1 MHENRVKKIHQP
13 ANFHKFAVTLM
24 KKNTRYNLLIALS
37 YSIVL
42 IAGMILGIKFI
53 KDQGFGVQRSP
64 QLANGN
70 SDKLDEILHIINK
83 NYVDEI
89 NTDSLHNL
97 PIDSVLHQLDP
108 HSVYLPPTD
117 AQDMTDNLEGNFEGV
132 GIEYYM
138 LNDTMMVT
146 GVVKDGPA
154 YQAGIKLGDKILSID
169 STMVSGRQLPKDQLT
184 GRFRGKSGTGVGV
197 VLLHN
202 GSTQPNRIMVTRG
215 KVNISSIDAAYMIN
229 NETGYVRISKFG
241 ANTDSDFT
249 AAAASLKA
257 RGMKKLIL
265 DLRDNGGGYFTA
277 ATGLADQFLPEN
289 KLIVYTQGK
298 HEPRTDYFSTGTG
311 AFQNG
316 KLAILINENTAS
328 ASEIVAGAI
337 QDLGRGII
345 VGRRSFGKG
354 LVQEQFAFNDGS
366 ALNLTIARYYT
377 PSGRSI
383 QKSYK
388 KGYDA
393 YKHELDERM
402 MDGELTG
409 DRTSFKDSIEKAEG
423 VNVNVSKRGK
433 TVGGIQPDVFVKLDT
448 TGYNRFYSNLVSKK
462 VLSDYVFNILTFRYS
477 ASFVEQNINTF
488 NISDN
493 DFKDFIG
500 FMQRRNVPID
510 RFQLYNAKAI
520 ILNDLKALLCRYY
533 LGDVGYYK
541 AANQNDNAVKQA
553 LANLQ

>member
-1 MHENRVKKIHQP
+1 
-13 ANFHKFAVTLM
+13 M
-24 KKNTRYNLLIALS
+24 KKNTRKNILIAIS
-37 YSIVL
+37 YSVIL
-42 IAGMILGIKFI
+42 IAGMFLGIKFI
-53 KDQGFGVQRSP
+53 KDQGFGVKKSP
-64 QLANGN
+64 QLASN
-70 SDKLDEILHIINK
+70 SDEKLNEILHIING
-83 NYVDEI
+83 NYVDDI
-89 NTDSLHNL
+89 NTDSLQNL

-117 AQDMTDNLEGNFEGV
+117 AQDMSDNLEGSFEGV

-169 STMVSGRQLPKDQLT
+169 TAVVSGRNLPKDQLT
-184 GRFRGKSGTGVGV
+184 GRFRGRAGTGVSV
-197 VLLHN
+197 VLLHP
-202 GSTQPNRIMVTRG
+202 GIPQSNRIMVTRG

-229 NETGYVRISKFG
+229 SETGYVRISKFG
-241 ANTDSDFT
+241 ANTDNDF
-249 AAAASLKA
+249 AAAANNLKA
-257 RGMKKLIL
+257 KGMKKLIL

-316 KLAILINENTAS
+316 KLAVLINENTAS

-354 LVQEQFAFNDGS
+354 LVQEQFAFGDGS

-409 DRTSFKDSIEKAEG
+409 DRTSFQDSIEKAEG
-423 VNVNVSKRGK
+423 VNTQPAKK
-433 TVGGIQPDVFVKLDT
+433 IKPMGGIQPDVFVKLDT
-448 TGYNRFYSNLVSKK
+448 TGYNKFYSNLVSKK
-462 VLSDYVFNILTFRYS
+462 VLSDYVFNVLTNKYS
-477 ASFVEQNINTF
+477 ASFVEQNINIFT
-488 NISDN
+488 ISDN

-500 FMQRRNVPID
+500 FIQRKNVPID
-510 RFQLYNAKAI
+510 RFQLYNAKTVI
-520 ILNDLKALLCRYY
+520 QNDLKALLCRYY

-541 AANQNDNAVKQA
+541 AANQTDNAVRQA
-553 LANLQ
+553 LTNLQ

>member
-70 SDKLDEILHIINK
+70 SEKLDEILHIINK

>member
-1 MHENRVKKIHQP
+1 
-13 ANFHKFAVTLM
+13 M

-42 IAGMILGIKFI
+42 ITGMFLGYKFL
-53 KDQGFGVQRSP
+53 KDQGFGVQKNP
-64 QLANGN
+64 QMAENN
-70 SDKLDEILHIINK
+70 SEKLDEILHIINK

-89 NTDSLHNL
+89 NTDSLQNL
-97 PIDSVLHQLDP
+97 SIDSVLHQLDP
-108 HSVYLPPTD
+108 HSVYLPPSD
-117 AQDMTDNLEGNFEGV
+117 AQDMSSNLEGNFEGV

-169 STMVSGRQLPKDQLT
+169 TTVVSGRNLPKEQLM
-184 GRFRGKSGTGVGV
+184 GRFKGRSGTGVSV
-197 VLLHN
+197 LLLHN
-202 GSTQPNRIMVTRG
+202 GSQQPNRLMVTRR
-215 KVNISSIDAAYMIN
+215 KVHISSIDAAYMID

-241 ANTDSDFT
+241 ANTDNDFT
-249 AAAASLKA
+249 SAIAAMKTK
-257 RGMKKLIL
+257 GMKKLIL

-298 HEPRTDYFSTGTG
+298 HEPRTDYLSTGTG
-311 AFQNG
+311 AFQQG

-354 LVQEQFAFNDGS
+354 LVQEQFAFDDGS

-383 QKSYK
+383 QKSYE

-402 MDGELTG
+402 TDGELTG
-409 DRTSFKDSIEKAEG
+409 NRVPFKDSADVTLPLVKK
-423 VNVNVSKRGK
+423 NKSN
-433 TVGGIQPDVFVKLDT
+433 GGIQPDVFVKLDT
-448 TGYNRFYSNLVSKK
+448 MGYNKFYGNLVSKK
-462 VLSDYVFNILTFRYS
+462 ILSDYVFNVLSNRYS
-477 ASFVEQNINTF
+477 SSYIEQNINTF
-488 NISDN
+488 NIN
-493 DFKDFIG
+493 ETDFKDFIG
-500 FMQRRNVPID
+500 FIQRKNVAID
-510 RFQLYNAKAI
+510 RFQLYSSKNV

-533 LGDVGYYK
+533 LGDVGYYR
-541 AANQNDNAVKQA
+541 AANQTDAAVKQA

>member
-1 MHENRVKKIHQP
+1 
-13 ANFHKFAVTLM
+13 M
-24 KKNTRYNLLIALS
+24 KKNTRTNILIALS
-37 YSIVL
+37 YSVILIV
-42 IAGMILGIKFI
+42 GMVLGIKFI
-53 KDQGFGVQRSP
+53 KDQGFGVKRSP
-64 QLANGN
+64 QLASNNDG
-70 SDKLDEILHIINK
+70 KLDEILHIINK
-83 NYVDEI
+83 NYVDDI
-89 NTDSLHNL
+89 NTDSLQNL

-108 HSVYLPPTD
+108 HSVYLPPSD

-154 YQAGIKLGDKILSID
+154 FQAGIKLGDKILSID
-169 STMVSGRQLPKDQLT
+169 STVVSGRNLPKEQLS
-184 GRFRGKSGTGVGV
+184 GRFRGRAGSGVGV
-197 VLLHN
+197 TLIHN
-202 GSTQPNRIMVTRG
+202 GAQTPSRLMVTRG

-229 NETGYVRISKFG
+229 TETGYVRISKFG
-241 ANTDSDFT
+241 ANTDSDFSI
-249 AAAASLKA
+249 AANSLKA

-265 DLRDNGGGYFTA
+265 DLRDNGGGYFSA

-354 LVQEQFAFNDGS
+354 LVQEQFSFGDGS

-377 PSGRSI
+377 PSGKSI

-409 DRTSFKDSIEKAEG
+409 DRTSFQDSVEKAEG
-423 VNVNVSKRGK
+423 V
-433 TVGGIQPDVFVKLDT
+433 TVQQSRKIKISGGIQPDVFVKLDT
-448 TGYNRFYSNLVSKK
+448 AGYNKFYANLVSKK
-462 VLSDYVFNILTFRYS
+462 ILSDYVFNVLTNRYS
-477 ASFVEQNINTF
+477 ASFVEQNINIFTI
-488 NISDN
+488 NDN

-500 FMQRRNVPID
+500 FIQRKNVPID
-510 RFQLYNAKAI
+510 RYQLYSARTI

-541 AANQNDNAVKQA
+541 AANLNDNAVRQA
-553 LANLQ
+553 LNNLQ

>member
-1 MHENRVKKIHQP
+1 
-13 ANFHKFAVTLM
+13 M
-24 KKNTRYNLLIALS
+24 KKNTRNNLLIALS
-37 YSIVL
+37 YSIIL
-42 IAGMILGIKFI
+42 ITGMVLGIKFI
-53 KDQGFGVQRSP
+53 KDQGFGVQKNP
-64 QLANGN
+64 QLAANN
-70 SDKLDEILHIINK
+70 SEKLDEILHIINK
-83 NYVDEI
+83 NYVDDI

-117 AQDMTDNLEGNFEGV
+117 AQDMEDNLEGNFEGV

-146 GVVKDGPA
+146 SVVKDGPA
-154 YQAGIKLGDKILSID
+154 YQAGIKLGDKILTID
-169 STMVSGRQLPKDQLT
+169 STAISGRNLPKDQIT
-184 GRFRGKSGTGVGV
+184 GRFRGKSGTGVKV
-197 VLLHN
+197 VLLHS
-202 GSTQPNRIMVTRG
+202 GSLQPSKLVVTRG

-241 ANTDSDFT
+241 ANTDSDFAT
-249 AAAASLKA
+249 AAANLKSK
-257 RGMKKLIL
+257 GMKKLIL
-265 DLRDNGGGYFTA
+265 DLRDNGGGYFSA

-289 KLIVYTQGK
+289 KLIVYTEGK

-311 AFQNG
+311 AFQQG
-316 KLAILINENTAS
+316 KLAVLINENTAS

-354 LVQEQFAFNDGS
+354 LVQEQFAFGDGS

-377 PSGRSI
+377 PSGKSI

-393 YKHELDERM
+393 YKHELDDRM
-402 MDGELTG
+402 TDGELTG
-409 DRTSFKDSIEKAEG
+409 DRTSFQDSVEKPDAANPP
-423 VNVNVSKRGK
+423 VIKQK
-433 TVGGIQPDVFVKLDT
+433 IIGGIRPDIFVKLDT
-448 TGYNRFYSNLVSKK
+448 VGYNKFYSNLVSKK
-462 VLSDYVFNILTFRYS
+462 ILADYVFNVLTNKYS
-477 ASFVEQNINTF
+477 ASFVEQNINIF
-488 NISDN
+488 NINDN

-500 FMQRRNVPID
+500 FIQRKNVAID
-510 RFQLYNAKAI
+510 RLQLYSAKNVI
-520 ILNDLKALLCRYY
+520 QNDLKALLCRYY

-541 AANQNDNAVKQA
+541 AVNQNDNAVKQA
-553 LANLQ
+553 LANIQ

>member
-1 MHENRVKKIHQP
+1 MQLKYKQP
-13 ANFHKFAVTLM
+13 TYFHKFASTPM
-24 KKNTRYNLLIALS
+24 KKNTRNNVLIALS
-37 YSIVL
+37 YSVIL
-42 IAGMILGIKFI
+42 IAGMVLGIKFI
-53 KDQGFGVQRSP
+53 KDQGFGVKRSP
-64 QLANGN
+64 QLASN
-70 SDKLDEILHIINK
+70 SDGKLEEILHIINK
-83 NYVDEI
+83 NYVDDI
-89 NTDSLHNL
+89 NTDSLQNL

-154 YQAGIKLGDKILSID
+154 SQAGVKLGDKIISID
-169 STMVSGRQLPKDQLT
+169 TFVVSGRNLPKEQLT
-184 GRFRGKSGTGVGV
+184 GRFRGKAGSGVSV
-197 VLLHN
+197 SLIHN
-202 GSTQPNRIMVTRG
+202 GAQLPSRLMVTRG

-229 NETGYVRISKFG
+229 NETGYIRISKFG
-241 ANTDSDFT
+241 ANTDNDFSS
-249 AAAASLKA
+249 AANSLKA

-265 DLRDNGGGYFTA
+265 DLRDNGGGYFSA

-311 AFQNG
+311 TFQTG

-354 LVQEQFAFNDGS
+354 LVQEQFAFGDGS

-388 KGYDA
+388 KGYDV

-402 MDGELTG
+402 MNGELTG
-409 DRTSFKDSIEKAEG
+409 DHNSFQDSVEKTEG
-423 VNVNVSKRGK
+423 VNIQRTNKMKPS
-433 TVGGIQPDVFVKLDT
+433 GGIQPDIFVKLDT
-448 TGYNRFYSNLVSKK
+448 MGYNKFYANLVSKK
-462 VLSDYVFNILTFRYS
+462 ILSDYVFNVLTGKYS
-477 ASFVEQNINTF
+477 ASFVEQNVNTF
-488 NISDN
+488 ALGDN

-500 FMQRRNVPID
+500 FIQRKNMPID
-510 RFQLYNAKAI
+510 RYQLYGAKSV

-533 LGDVGYYK
+533 MGDVGYYK
-541 AANQNDNAVKQA
+541 AVNQTDNAVKQA
-553 LANLQ
+553 LLNLQ

>member
-1 MHENRVKKIHQP
+1 M
-13 ANFHKFAVTLM
+13 
-24 KKNTRYNLLIALS
+24 
-37 YSIVL
+37 
-42 IAGMILGIKFI
+42 
-53 KDQGFGVQRSP
+53 
-64 QLANGN
+64 
-70 SDKLDEILHIINK
+70 
-83 NYVDEI
+83 
-89 NTDSLHNL
+89 
-97 PIDSVLHQLDP
+97 
-108 HSVYLPPTD
+108 
-117 AQDMTDNLEGNFEGV
+117 
-132 GIEYYM
+132 
-138 LNDTMMVT
+138 
-146 GVVKDGPA
+146 
-154 YQAGIKLGDKILSID
+154 
-169 STMVSGRQLPKDQLT
+169 
-184 GRFRGKSGTGVGV
+184 
-197 VLLHN
+197 
-202 GSTQPNRIMVTRG
+202 
-215 KVNISSIDAAYMIN
+215 
-229 NETGYVRISKFG
+229 
-241 ANTDSDFT
+241 
-249 AAAASLKA
+249 
-257 RGMKKLIL
+257 
-265 DLRDNGGGYFTA
+265 
-277 ATGLADQFLPEN
+277 
-289 KLIVYTQGK
+289 
-298 HEPRTDYFSTGTG
+298 
-311 AFQNG
+311 G

-510 RFQLYNAKAI
+510 RFQLYSAKAI

-541 AANQNDNAVKQA
+541 AANQSDNAVKQA

>member
-1 MHENRVKKIHQP
+1 
-13 ANFHKFAVTLM
+13 M
-24 KKNTRYNLLIALS
+24 KKNTRNNMLIALS
-37 YSIVL
+37 YSVIL
-42 IAGMILGIKFI
+42 IAGMFLGIKFI
-53 KDQGFGVQRSP
+53 KDQGFGVKKSP
-64 QLANGN
+64 QLASN
-70 SDKLDEILHIINK
+70 SDEKLNEILHIING
-83 NYVDEI
+83 NYVDDI
-89 NTDSLHNL
+89 NTDSLQNL

-146 GVVKDGPA
+146 GVVKEGPA

-169 STMVSGRQLPKDQLT
+169 STTVSGRNLPKDQLT
-184 GRFRGKSGTGVGV
+184 GRFKGRSGTGVSV
-197 VLLHN
+197 VLLHP
-202 GSTQPNRIMVTRG
+202 GAPQTNRIMVTRG

-241 ANTDSDFT
+241 ANTDNDFSV
-249 AAAASLKA
+249 AANNLKA
-257 RGMKKLIL
+257 KGMKKLIL

-277 ATGLADQFLPEN
+277 ATGLADQFLAEN

-316 KLAILINENTAS
+316 KLAVLINENTAS

-354 LVQEQFAFNDGS
+354 LVQEQFAFGDGS

-409 DRTSFKDSIEKAEG
+409 DRTSFQDSIEKTEG
-423 VNVNVSKRGK
+423 VNIQPTKKVKPL
-433 TVGGIQPDVFVKLDT
+433 GGIQPDIFVKLDT
-448 TGYNRFYSNLVSKK
+448 TGYNKFYSNLVSKK
-462 VLSDYVFNILTFRYS
+462 VLSDYVFNVLTAKYS
-477 ASFVEQNINTF
+477 ASFVEQNINIFTI
-488 NISDN
+488 NDN

-500 FMQRRNVPID
+500 FLQRKNVQID
-510 RFQLYNAKAI
+510 RFQLYNSKTI

-541 AANQNDNAVKQA
+541 AANQTDNAVRQA
-553 LANLQ
+553 LLNLQ

>member
-1 MHENRVKKIHQP
+1 MKKI
-13 ANFHKFAVTLM
+13 
-24 KKNTRYNLLIALS
+24 TRSNLLLALS

-42 IAGMILGIKFI
+42 IGGMYLGVKFI
-53 KDQGFGVQRSP
+53 KDQGYGVQKIP
-64 QLANGN
+64 QLAVNN
-70 SDKLDEILHIINK
+70 SDKLNEILHIINK
-83 NYVDEI
+83 NYVDDI
-89 NTDSLHNL
+89 NTDSLQNL

-154 YQAGIKLGDKILSID
+154 FQAGIKLGDKIISID
-169 STMVSGRQLPKDQLT
+169 TTTVSGRNLPKDQLT
-184 GRFRGKSGTGVGV
+184 GRFRGKAGSGVS
-197 VLLHN
+197 VLLQHN
-202 GSTQPNRIMVTRG
+202 GTPIQSRIMVTRG
-215 KVNISSIDAAYMIN
+215 KVNVSSIDASYMIN
-229 NETGYVRISKFG
+229 PETGYVRISKFG
-241 ANTDSDFT
+241 ANTDSDFAT
-249 AAAASLKA
+249 IAANLKA
-257 RGMKKLIL
+257 KGMKKLIL

-277 ATGLADQFLPEN
+277 ATELADQFLPEN
-289 KLIVYTQGK
+289 RLIVFTQGK
-298 HEPRTDYFSTGTG
+298 HEPRTDYFSSGNG
-311 AFQNG
+311 SFQQG

-354 LVQEQFAFNDGS
+354 LVQEQFSFGDGS

-409 DRTSFKDSIEKAEG
+409 DRTSFQDSIEKTEG
-423 VNVNVSKRGK
+423 VNILPRKKFKPN
-433 TVGGIQPDVFVKLDT
+433 GGIQPDVFVKLDT
-448 TGYNRFYSNLVSKK
+448 VGYNKFYASLVSKK
-462 VLSDYVFNILTFRYS
+462 ILSDFVFNVLSSRYS
-477 ASFVEQNINTF
+477 GVFVEQNINNF

-500 FMQRRNVPID
+500 FIQRKNVPID
-510 RFQLYNAKAI
+510 RFQLYNSKTI

-533 LGDVGYYK
+533 LGDVGYYR
-541 AANQNDNAVKQA
+541 AANQTDNAVKQA
-553 LANLQ
+553 LVNIQ

>member
-1 MHENRVKKIHQP
+1 
-13 ANFHKFAVTLM
+13 M
-24 KKNTRYNLLIALS
+24 KKNTRHNFLIAIS
-37 YSIVL
+37 YSVVL
-42 IAGMILGIKFI
+42 IAGMYLGIKFI
-53 KDQGFGVQRSP
+53 KDQGFGVQKNP
-64 QLANGN
+64 QLATNN
-70 SDKLDEILHIINK
+70 SEKLDEILHIINK
-83 NYVDEI
+83 NYVDDI
-89 NTDSLHNL
+89 NTDSFQNL

-117 AQDMTDNLEGNFEGV
+117 AQNMEDNLEGNFEGV

-169 STMVSGRQLPKDQLT
+169 TAVVSGRNLPKEQLS
-184 GRFRGKSGTGVGV
+184 GRFKGKSGTGVN
-197 VLLHN
+197 VLLMHP
-202 GSTQPNRIMVTRG
+202 GSQLPNRLMVTRG
-215 KVNISSIDAAYMIN
+215 KVNVSSIDAAYMIN
-229 NETGYVRISKFG
+229 TETGYVRISKFG
-241 ANTDSDFT
+241 ANTDADFAL
-249 AAAASLKA
+249 AAANLKGK
-257 RGMKKLIL
+257 GMKKLIL
-265 DLRDNGGGYFTA
+265 DLRDNGGGYFSA

-311 AFQNG
+311 AFQQG

-337 QDLGRGII
+337 QDLGRGVII
-345 VGRRSFGKG
+345 GRRSFGKG

-402 MDGELTG
+402 SDGELTG
-409 DRTSFKDSIEKAEG
+409 DRTSFQDSLEKNEG
-423 VNVNVSKRGK
+423 VTPSGK
-433 TVGGIQPDVFVKLDT
+433 IKVKTSGGIQPDVFVKLDT
-448 TGYNRFYSNLVSKK
+448 LGYNKFYNTLVGKK
-462 VLSDYVFNILTFRYS
+462 VLSDYVFNVLTNRYS
-477 ASFVEQNINTF
+477 ANYIEQNINTF
-488 NISDN
+488 NVSDN

-500 FMQRRNVPID
+500 FLQRKNVPID
-510 RFQLYNAKAI
+510 RFQLYNSKTI

-533 LGDVGYYK
+533 LGDVGYYR
-541 AANQNDNAVKQA
+541 AANQSDNAVKQA
-553 LANLQ
+553 LSSLQ

>member
-1 MHENRVKKIHQP
+1 
-13 ANFHKFAVTLM
+13 M
-24 KKNTRYNLLIALS
+24 KKNTRNNILIALS
-37 YSIVL
+37 YSVILIV
-42 IAGMILGIKFI
+42 GMYLGIKFI
-53 KDQGFGVQRSP
+53 KDQGYGVQKPAR
-64 QLANGN
+64 LAEN
-70 SDKLDEILHIINK
+70 SDKLDEILHIING
-83 NYVDEI
+83 NYVDDI
-89 NTDSLHNL
+89 NTDSLQNL

-108 HSVYLPPTD
+108 HSVYLPPSN
-117 AQDMTDNLEGNFEGV
+117 AEDMQNDLEGNFEGV

-146 GVVKDGPA
+146 GVIKDGPA

-169 STMVSGRQLPKDQLT
+169 TTIVSGRNLPKDKLS
-184 GRFRGKSGTGVGV
+184 GRFRGKAGSGVN
-197 VLLHN
+197 VLLMHN
-202 GSTQPNRIMVTRG
+202 GSQLPNRVMVTRG
-215 KVNISSIDAAYMIN
+215 KVNVSSIDAAYMIN
-229 NETGYVRISKFG
+229 PETGYVRISKFG
-241 ANTDSDFT
+241 ANTDSDFVT
-249 AAAASLKA
+249 AASNLKSK
-257 RGMKKLIL
+257 GMKKLIL
-265 DLRDNGGGYFTA
+265 DLRDNGGGYFSA

-311 AFQNG
+311 TFQQG
-316 KLAILINENTAS
+316 KLAVLINENTAS

-345 VGRRSFGKG
+345 IGRRSFGKG
-354 LVQEQFAFNDGS
+354 LVQEQFSFNDGS

-402 MDGELTG
+402 NDGELTG
-409 DRTSFKDSIEKAEG
+409 DLTSFKDSIEKNDG
-423 VNVNVSKRGK
+423 VNISQIKKPK
-433 TVGGIQPDVFVKLDT
+433 TSGGILPDIFVKLDT
-448 TGYNRFYSNLVSKK
+448 TGYNKFYGSLVSKK
-462 VLSDYVFNILTFRYS
+462 VLSDYVFNILTNKYS
-477 ASFVEQNINTF
+477 STYVEQNINVF
-488 NISDN
+488 NLNDL

-500 FMQRRNVPID
+500 FLQRRNVQID
-510 RFQLYNAKAI
+510 RFQLYNSKAV

-541 AANQNDNAVKQA
+541 AANQNDNAIKQA
-553 LANLQ
+553 LNNL